1 LILPFSL
8 IKPLVY
14 QIFQWI
20 GILLFAVLALVQISQ
35 LIQMK
40 FFLWPINQQVIR
52 EILPILYHLSFVL
65 LEIVLPLT
73 ALMAISIVFQF
84 LKSSGWIDSF
94 KGFGFHRY
102 QLLVIPLI
110 FSIAYSGLVLYCA
123 LWLTPLH
130 LQHIRPSLMHILEDR
145 FEREDFRFDQKGTQF
160 DSGLLYTG
168 VDDQRYLFLMQNQTL
183 QNRDAQ
189 DTYTYL
195 KAQVKKIRL
204 DTVQNELKL
213 ELQAVEAQTDQKQ
226 KLKMKI
232 QQLDFSIKQDFK
244 FKIFSLP
251 NAGFQDELDLSNP
264 HHHFIFHKR
273 YAQALLCFLLLM
285 LASLTGIHPF
295 FTPFKQSILIC
306 VVILGTYGLMRSLEL
321 LCRQDLF
328 SPIHAAWFPM
338 ILPILSIV
346 MIHFKRDSF

>member
-8 IKPLVY
+8 IKPIVY

-20 GILLFAVLALVQISQ
+20 GILLFAVLALVLISQ

-40 FFLWPINQQVIR
+40 FFLWPINEQVIR
-52 EILPILYHLSFVL
+52 EILPLLYHLTFVL

-73 ALMAISIVFQF
+73 ALIAISIVFQS

-102 QLLVIPLI
+102 QLLMIPLI

-130 LQHIRPSLMHILEDR
+130 LQHMRIGLLHILEDR

-168 VDDQRYLFLMQNQTL
+168 IDDQRYLFLMQSKPSQGNHS
-183 QNRDAQ
+183 
-189 DTYTYL
+189 YL
-195 KAQVKKIRL
+195 KAQVKKISL

-213 ELQAVEAQTDQKQ
+213 VLESVEAQSDQKQ

-232 QQLDFSIKQDFK
+232 QNLDFSIKQDFK

-251 NAGFQDELDLSNP
+251 NAGFQEQLDLSDP

-273 YAQALLCFLLLM
+273 YAQALLCFLLSM
-285 LASLTGIHPF
+285 LASLTAIHPF
-295 FTPFKQSILIC
+295 FTPFKQSLCLC

-328 SPIHAAWFPM
+328 SPIDAAWFPM

-346 MIHFKRDSF
+346 LIHFKRDSF